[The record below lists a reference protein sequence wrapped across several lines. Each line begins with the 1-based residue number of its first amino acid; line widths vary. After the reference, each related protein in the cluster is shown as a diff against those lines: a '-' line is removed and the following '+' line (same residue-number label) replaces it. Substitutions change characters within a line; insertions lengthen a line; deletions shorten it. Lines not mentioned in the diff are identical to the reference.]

1 MKKTSS
7 RLAVTALTAAALL
20 GAAPAR
26 ADSPC
31 LADAVKYCPDVP
43 FGDGRVVTCLQN
55 HSNQLSSG
63 CIRDLQQAD
72 AKARE
77 ITLKCSADIWTYC
90 GGVAPGGGRV
100 RACLLARWDVLSTQC
115 KDEAARLEEKAQRV
129 WAACQ
134 DDASR
139 LCAGMR
145 TGGGQVFMCLKA
157 QESKVSGPCQ
167 RELR

>member
-1 MKKTSS
+1 MLTTSA
-7 RLAVTALTAAALL
+7 RLAVAAAAAVALA

-26 ADSPC
+26 ADSAC
-31 LADAVKYCPDVP
+31 MADAVRFCPDVP
-43 FGDGRVVTCLQN
+43 FGDGRVLTCLQN
-55 HSNQLSSG
+55 HWSQLSSG
-63 CIRDLQQAD
+63 CIQDLQQAD

-90 GGVAPGGGRV
+90 QGVVPGGGRV

-115 KDEAARLEEKAQRV
+115 RDEAARLEEKGQRV

-134 DDASR
+134 DDAAR

-145 TGGGQVFMCLKA
+145 TGGGQVFLCLKA